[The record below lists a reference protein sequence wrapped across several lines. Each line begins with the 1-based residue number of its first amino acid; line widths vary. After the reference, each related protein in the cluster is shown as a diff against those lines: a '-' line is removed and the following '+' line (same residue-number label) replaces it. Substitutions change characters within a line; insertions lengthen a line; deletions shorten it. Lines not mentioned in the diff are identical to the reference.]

1 MSYTRGF
8 SGLGGLTTGA
18 SYVPGQQFVGGFLVQ
33 ANGTAEQKLQALRTA
48 AASFPGTIVGSGWGG
63 PTAPGGVP
71 AGSLWVTVRASGALT
86 GEAVNQAFAR
96 MGAQIQALLSGSRV
110 TNTHAWTYGS
120 PPSSPSASS
129 SPGASSGA
137 NAGAAATSA
146 VTGLLT
152 SLFPAPATTPATIP
166 SAMPGAQPY
175 YDGSAEPTFLTQT
188 VGGVPMWGVLAGG
201 TLAVGALA
209 FFALKPKRT
218 VTPNRRR
225 RGSRRRSSMRMN
237 AVNYPCPSCGKADL
251 GKRGHGPGCKIKAQE
266 TTFSIP
272 KRKKR
277 RVSRN
282 ASRRSPQEVA
292 DALGQKA
299 VWLTKRA
306 RTVRQHHAAEAAHD
320 RAAFAEKAVSGGGKK
335 RTDWASF
342 HRELA
347 QAHAKASERARTLPG
362 TLEDIKRFGI

>member
-110 TNTHAWTYGS
+110 TNTHAWTYGA
-120 PPSSPSASS
+120 PPSSP
-129 SPGASSGA
+129 GTSSGE

-166 SAMPGAQPY
+166 GAMPTDPY
-175 YDGSAEPTFLTQT
+175 YGASAEPTFLTQT
-188 VGGVPMWGVLAGG
+188 VGGIPMWGVLAGG

-225 RGSRRRSSMRMN
+225 RGSRRRSGVRMN
-237 AVNYPCPSCGKADL
+237 AGNYPCPSCGKPDL
-251 GKRGHGPGCKIKAQE
+251 GKRGHGPSCKIKKQE
-266 TTFSIP
+266 AAFSP
-272 KRKKR
+272 RRGKQKSSSR
-277 RVSRN
+277 RVARNSRPKSTKRLWVWN
-282 ASRRSPQEVA
+282 WVGGGYNTALASSKTEATRLAKEMGKPNTHRGGGMTVTLKPKNVRVAKPGEVA
-292 DALGQKA
+292 RLD
-299 VWLTKRA
+299 
-306 RTVRQHHAAEAAHD
+306 
-320 RAAFAEKAVSGGGKK
+320 GGWW
-335 RTDWASF
+335 D
-342 HRELA
+342 
-347 QAHAKASERARTLPG
+347 
-362 TLEDIKRFGI
+362 